1 MTSAFRQNRRQ
12 ERPLA
17 AYPSPGQATALPFA
31 TRVKID
37 MKRIFLFLATN
48 VAVLLVISLVFKLL
62 GFEGLLQAN
71 GVNLNLP
78 AVLVWAAL
86 IGFSGS
92 IISLFMSKGMA
103 KRSMGVQVIDNPTT
117 SFERWLMSV
126 VERQSQAAGIRMP
139 EVGIFDSPDPNAF
152 ATGWNRNDALVAVST
167 GLLQGM
173 NQDEVEAVVGHE
185 ISHVANG
192 DMVTLTLVQG
202 VVNTFVIFLSTL
214 IGNFVDRVIF
224 KTEQGHGPAYFIVS
238 MVAQLLLSILAT
250 MIVMWFSRQREFRA
264 DAGGA
269 GLTSRNKMASA
280 LRALQRVHEP
290 RDLPAGEFAAFG
302 ISGGIGD
309 GIKRLFMSH
318 PPLEERIARLEGQ
331 R

>member
-1 MTSAFRQNRRQ
+1 
-12 ERPLA
+12 
-17 AYPSPGQATALPFA
+17 
-31 TRVKID
+31 
-37 MKRIFLFLATN
+37 MKRILLFLATN
-48 VAVLLVISLVFKLL
+48 IAVLVVISLVFKLL
-62 GFEGLLQAN
+62 GFEGLLHAN
-71 GVNLNLP
+71 GVDLNLS

-92 IISLFMSKGMA
+92 IISLLMSKGMA
-103 KRSMGVQVIDNPTT
+103 KRSMGVQIIDSPSTP
-117 SFERWLMSV
+117 FEQWLMTT
-126 VERQSQAAGIRMP
+126 VERQSQAAGIKMP

-167 GLLQGM
+167 GLLQQM
-173 NQDEVEAVVGHE
+173 NRDEVEAVVGHE

-202 VVNTFVIFLSTL
+202 VVNTFVVFLSTI
-214 IGNFVDRVIF
+214 IGHFVDRVIF

-238 MVAQLLLSILAT
+238 MVSQVLLSILAT

-264 DAGGA
+264 DKGGA
-269 GLTSRNKMASA
+269 DLTSRNKMASA

-302 ISGGIGD
+302 ISGSIGD

-318 PPLEERIARLEGQ
+318 PPLEERIAVLEG
-331 R
+331 RR

>member
-1 MTSAFRQNRRQ
+1 
-12 ERPLA
+12 
-17 AYPSPGQATALPFA
+17 
-31 TRVKID
+31 
-37 MKRIFLFLATN
+37 MKRILLFLATN
-48 VAVLLVISLVFKLL
+48 IAVLVVISLVFKLL
-62 GFEGLLQAN
+62 GFEGLLHAN
-71 GVNLNLP
+71 GVDLNLS

-92 IISLFMSKGMA
+92 IISLLMSKGMA
-103 KRSMGVQVIDNPTT
+103 KRSMGVQVIDSPSTP
-117 SFERWLMSV
+117 FEQWLV
-126 VERQSQAAGIRMP
+126 AIVERQSQTAGIKMP

-167 GLLQGM
+167 GLLQQM
-173 NQDEVEAVVGHE
+173 NRDEVEAVVGHE

-202 VVNTFVIFLSTL
+202 VVNTFVVFLSTI
-214 IGNFVDRVIF
+214 IGHFVDRVIF

-238 MVAQLLLSILAT
+238 MVAQVLLSILAT

-264 DAGGA
+264 DKGGA
-269 GLTSRNKMASA
+269 DLTSRNKMASA

-290 RDLPAGEFAAFG
+290 RDLPAGEFEAFG
-302 ISGGIGD
+302 ISGSIGD

-318 PPLEERIARLEGQ
+318 PPLEERIAVLEG
-331 R
+331 RR